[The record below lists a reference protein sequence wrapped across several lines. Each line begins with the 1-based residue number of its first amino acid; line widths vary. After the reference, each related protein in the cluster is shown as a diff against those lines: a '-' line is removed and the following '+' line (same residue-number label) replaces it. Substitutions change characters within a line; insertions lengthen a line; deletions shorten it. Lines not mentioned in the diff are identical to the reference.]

1 MKTLIDI
8 LAESLVVYRRA
19 MGKTWLKLCAVL
31 LPGNALLAWVHYQI
45 AMRFDAGDGIPLIAL
60 RGERN
65 VGSVV
70 LITAG
75 LLAAVMICRAAWRAI
90 RT

>member
-1 MKTLIDI
+1 MNAVIDI
-8 LAESLVVYRRA
+8 LAESLLVYRRA

-31 LPGNALLAWVHYQI
+31 LPVNALLAWIHYQV

-65 VGSVV
+65 VGWMLQILV
-70 LITAG
+70 G
-75 LLAAVMICRAAWRAI
+75 LLAVVIICRAAWRL
-90 RT
+90 